1 MNASAE
7 NASHAELPSGM
18 NAAVTCGALSVIRF
32 RPERRG
38 DERDF
43 GLATDY
49 RAAERTVRVLDR
61 NDSHRYWFRAGHDQN
76 GRALLGL
83 HKGNACSSRRFLCFD
98 SLFNK
103 LHLNQARDPQYSYG
117 GWRTIPA
124 LPARTVRRLYYRRLS
139 TRIALNLNT
148 SDEPQRIEFRSG
160 AQ

>member
-7 NASHAELPSGM
+7 NASHAELASGM

-43 GLATDY
+43 GLAPDY

-83 HKGNACSSRRFLCFD
+83 TRAMRVPAVD
-98 SLFNK
+98 SFVL
-103 LHLNQARDPQYSYG
+103 
-117 GWRTIPA
+117 
-124 LPARTVRRLYYRRLS
+124 
-139 TRIALNLNT
+139 IAFSISCT
-148 SDEPQRIEFRSG
+148 
-160 AQ
+160 